1 MPSAYFGYKHFNQV
15 YVHSHVQPH
24 GITDLVYCHGN
35 ITKKADLIYEKET
48 KQKDAGQWMNQLLTP
63 CIIIEQLLNL

>member
-1 MPSAYFGYKHFNQV
+1 M
-15 YVHSHVQPH
+15 QPH

-63 CIIIEQLLNL
+63 CIIIEQLLKL